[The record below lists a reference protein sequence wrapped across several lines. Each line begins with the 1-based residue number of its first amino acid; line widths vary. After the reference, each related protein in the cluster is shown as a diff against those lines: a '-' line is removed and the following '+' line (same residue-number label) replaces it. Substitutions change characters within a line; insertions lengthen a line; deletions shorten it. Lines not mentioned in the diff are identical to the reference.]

1 MGKIQRMSDQLA
13 NMIAAGE
20 VIERPASVVKEL
32 LENAIDAQSTSI
44 EVHLQDSGIRQIK
57 VIDNG
62 EGMNEEDA
70 HLAFERHAT
79 SKIKTQYD
87 IFRIQT
93 LGFRGEALPSIASVS
108 DVHVKTSDGVHSGL
122 HLNIKGGNVITSK
135 PGVMR
140 KGTEME
146 VNHLFFN
153 TPARLKHIKS
163 LNTELSHITDYM
175 NKIALSHPNIAFKLF
190 NNQRLLFQTNGQN
203 NLQSVIASVY
213 GLDIAKK
220 MIPIKAKNDTYEIE
234 GFISDPIINRASRN
248 YITLIV
254 NGRAIRHYPITR
266 SILEAYHTLLPKDK
280 YPIVV
285 LHLTFDPMLVDVNV
299 HPAKLEVR
307 FSQEESLKSFIY
319 TEIKNVLQQVEYIPN
334 PFVKAMTVEPEPRLI
349 QPKLEES
356 VREGEPSSPITVP
369 KSKTSSYQ
377 TSTPSVSYVNKSVIR
392 GEENE
397 SSGEPLPKSGQSYT
411 PKMVEA
417 KGALPSHQGRIEEES
432 RSKEALQVSVPTKTR
447 DRKLELYY
455 IGQLHGTYLLAQN
468 EEGLFIVDQHAAMER
483 VQYEKNYQ
491 LLQDVNGDCIELLI
505 PIVLKYSSDELLLLK
520 DHLSSLLKFGF
531 EIEEF
536 GGQSL
541 VVRTVPVWAQ
551 QLDVKLIAETILHQ
565 VMLDRRVDIGK
576 LRESVAVMMSC
587 KGSIKANQYINEHE
601 IKELLQSLCY
611 CEQPYTCPHGRPII
625 VKMTK
630 YEIEKM
636 FKRVM

>member
-1 MGKIQRMSDQLA
+1 MGKIQRMSEQLA

-32 LENAIDAQSTSI
+32 LENAIDAQSTNI
-44 EVHLQDSGIRQIK
+44 EIHLQDSGVRQIK

-62 EGMNEEDA
+62 EGMSEEDA

-79 SKIKTQYD
+79 SKVKTQYD

-108 DVHVKTSDGVHSGL
+108 DVHVKTSDGVSSGL
-122 HLNIKGGNVITSK
+122 HLNIKGGEVLSSK

-163 LNTELSHITDYM
+163 LNTELSHITDYI
-175 NKIALSHPNIAFKLF
+175 NKIALSHPEIAFKLF

-213 GLDIAKK
+213 GFDIAKK
-220 MIPIKAKNDTYEIE
+220 MIPFSAKSDAYEIS

-248 YITLIV
+248 YMTIIV
-254 NGRAIRHYPITR
+254 NGRAIRNYSLMR

-285 LHLTFDPMLVDVNV
+285 LNLKLDPILVDVNV

-307 FSQEESLKSFIY
+307 FSQEEALKTFIY
-319 TEIKNVLQQVEYIPN
+319 TEIKKVLGAVEYIPQTELQTEGIKEV
-334 PFVKAMTVEPEPRLI
+334 VKPIQQTLSFQAPTRL
-349 QPKLEES
+349 
-356 VREGEPSSPITVP
+356 
-369 KSKTSSYQ
+369 
-377 TSTPSVSYVNKSVIR
+377 TPSVMT
-392 GEENE
+392 
-397 SSGEPLPKSGQSYT
+397 QS
-411 PKMVEA
+411 
-417 KGALPSHQGRIEEES
+417 LPSVKETVISGSTDSLIEEVRES
-432 RSKEALQVSVPTKTR
+432 DEETEVSVKKPIQKHEEVAFNQTEREELKVVAPTKT
-447 DRKLELYY
+447 KEATLELYY

-483 VQYEKNYQ
+483 VQYEKNYRS
-491 LLQDVNGDCIELLI
+491 LADVSGDSVELLI
-505 PIVLKYSSDELLLLK
+505 PIVLKYAANELLLLK
-520 DHLSSLLKFGF
+520 EALPSLIKFGF

-541 VVRTVPVWAQ
+541 VVRSIPVWAQ
-551 QLDVKLIAETILHQ
+551 KLDAKLIVETILHQ
-565 VMLDRRVDIGK
+565 IILDNKVDIGK
-576 LRESVAVMMSC
+576 LRESIAIMMSC
-587 KGSIKANQYINEHE
+587 KGSIKANQYINDYE

-625 VKMTK
+625 VKITK
-630 YEIEKM
+630 YEIEKL

>member
-108 DVHVKTSDGVHSGL
+108 DVHVKTSDGVQSGL

-213 GLDIAKK
+213 GFDIAKK
-220 MIPIKAKNDTYEIE
+220 MIQIKAKNDTYEIE

-319 TEIKNVLQQVEYIPN
+319 TDIKNVLQQVEYIPN

-392 GEENE
+392 DEENE
-397 SSGEPLPKSGQSYT
+397 SSGEPLPKSGHLYT

>member
-1 MGKIQRMSDQLA
+1 MGKIQRMSEQLA

-32 LENAIDAQSTSI
+32 LENAIDAQSTNI
-44 EVHLQDSGIRQIK
+44 EIHLQDSGVRQIK

-62 EGMNEEDA
+62 EGMSEEDA

-79 SKIKTQYD
+79 SKVKTQYD

-108 DVHVKTSDGVHSGL
+108 DVHVKTSDGVSSGL
-122 HLNIKGGNVITSK
+122 HLNIKGGEVLSSK

-163 LNTELSHITDYM
+163 LNTELSHITDYI
-175 NKIALSHPNIAFKLF
+175 NKIALSHPEIAFKLF

-213 GLDIAKK
+213 GFDIAKK
-220 MIPIKAKNDTYEIE
+220 MIPFSAKSDAYEIS

-248 YITLIV
+248 YMTIIV
-254 NGRAIRHYPITR
+254 NGRAIRNYSLMR

-285 LHLTFDPMLVDVNV
+285 LNLKLDPILVDVNV

-307 FSQEESLKSFIY
+307 FSQEEALKTFIY
-319 TEIKNVLQQVEYIPN
+319 TEIKKVLGAVEYIPQTELQTEGIKEV
-334 PFVKAMTVEPEPRLI
+334 VKPIQQTLSFQAPTRL
-349 QPKLEES
+349 
-356 VREGEPSSPITVP
+356 
-369 KSKTSSYQ
+369 
-377 TSTPSVSYVNKSVIR
+377 TPSVMT
-392 GEENE
+392 
-397 SSGEPLPKSGQSYT
+397 QS
-411 PKMVEA
+411 
-417 KGALPSHQGRIEEES
+417 LPSVKETVISGSTDSLIEEVRES
-432 RSKEALQVSVPTKTR
+432 DEETEVSVKKPIQKHEEVAFNQPEREELKVVAPTKTKEATL
-447 DRKLELYY
+447 DLYY

-483 VQYEKNYQ
+483 VQYEKNYRS
-491 LLQDVNGDCIELLI
+491 LADVSGDSVELLI
-505 PIVLKYSSDELLLLK
+505 PIVLKYAANELLLLK
-520 DHLSSLLKFGF
+520 EALPSLIKFGF

-541 VVRTVPVWAQ
+541 VVRSIPVWVQ
-551 QLDVKLIAETILHQ
+551 KLDAKLIVETILHQ
-565 VMLDRRVDIGK
+565 IILDNKVDIGK
-576 LRESVAVMMSC
+576 LRESVAIMMSC
-587 KGSIKANQYINEHE
+587 KGSIKANQYINDYE

-625 VKMTK
+625 VKITK
-630 YEIEKM
+630 YEIEKL

>member
-1 MGKIQRMSDQLA
+1 MGKIQRMSEQLA

-32 LENAIDAQSTSI
+32 LVNAIDAQSTNI
-44 EVHLQDSGIRQIK
+44 EIHLQDSGVRQIK

-62 EGMNEEDA
+62 EGMSEEDA

-79 SKIKTQYD
+79 SKVKTQYD

-108 DVHVKTSDGVHSGL
+108 DVHVKTSDGVSSGL
-122 HLNIKGGNVITSK
+122 HLNIKGGEVLSSK

-163 LNTELSHITDYM
+163 LNTELSHITDYI
-175 NKIALSHPNIAFKLF
+175 NKIALSHPEIAFKLF

-213 GLDIAKK
+213 GFDIAKK
-220 MIPIKAKNDTYEIE
+220 MIPFSAKSDAYEIS

-248 YITLIV
+248 YMTIIV
-254 NGRAIRHYPITR
+254 NGRAIRNYSLMR

-285 LHLTFDPMLVDVNV
+285 LNLKLDPILVDVNV

-307 FSQEESLKSFIY
+307 FSQEEALKTFIY
-319 TEIKNVLQQVEYIPN
+319 TEIKKVLGAVEYIPQTELQTEGIKEV
-334 PFVKAMTVEPEPRLI
+334 VKPIQQTLSFQAPTRL
-349 QPKLEES
+349 
-356 VREGEPSSPITVP
+356 
-369 KSKTSSYQ
+369 
-377 TSTPSVSYVNKSVIR
+377 TPSVMT
-392 GEENE
+392 
-397 SSGEPLPKSGQSYT
+397 QS
-411 PKMVEA
+411 
-417 KGALPSHQGRIEEES
+417 LPSVKETVISGSTDSLIEEVRES
-432 RSKEALQVSVPTKTR
+432 DEVTEVSVKKPIQKHEEVAFNQPEREELKVVAPTKT
-447 DRKLELYY
+447 KEATLELYY

-483 VQYEKNYQ
+483 VQYEKNYR
-491 LLQDVNGDCIELLI
+491 LLADVSGDSVELLI
-505 PIVLKYSSDELLLLK
+505 PIVLKYAANELLLLK
-520 DHLSSLLKFGF
+520 EALPSLIKFGF

-541 VVRTVPVWAQ
+541 VVRSIPVWAQ
-551 QLDVKLIAETILHQ
+551 KLDAKLIVETILHQ
-565 VMLDRRVDIGK
+565 IILDNKVDIGK
-576 LRESVAVMMSC
+576 LRESVAIMMSC
-587 KGSIKANQYINEHE
+587 KGSIKANQYINDYE

-625 VKMTK
+625 VKITK
-630 YEIEKM
+630 YEIEKL

>member
-1 MGKIQRMSDQLA
+1 MGKIQRMSEQLA

-32 LENAIDAQSTSI
+32 LENAIDAKSTSI
-44 EVHLQDSGIRQIK
+44 EIHLQDSGVRQIK

-62 EGMNEEDA
+62 EGMSEEDA

-79 SKIKTQYD
+79 SKVKTQYD

-108 DVHVKTSDGVHSGL
+108 DVHVKTSDGMKSGL
-122 HLNIKGGNVITSK
+122 HLNIKGGEVLSSK

-163 LNTELSHITDYM
+163 LNTELSHITDYI
-175 NKIALSHPNIAFKLF
+175 NKIALSHPEIAFKLF

-203 NLQSVIASVY
+203 NLQSVISNVY
-213 GLDIAKK
+213 GFDIAKK
-220 MIPIKAKNDTYEIE
+220 MLPFSAKSDGYEIS

-248 YITLIV
+248 YVTLIV
-254 NGRAIRHYPITR
+254 NGRAIRNYNLTR

-285 LHLTFDPMLVDVNV
+285 LNLKLDPILVDVNV

-307 FSQEESLKSFIY
+307 FSQEERLKTFIY
-319 TEIKNVLQQVEYIPN
+319 TQIKKVLKTIDYIP
-334 PFVKAMTVEPEPRLI
+334 
-349 QPKLEES
+349 
-356 VREGEPSSPITVP
+356 
-369 KSKTSSYQ
+369 Q
-377 TSTPSVSYVNKSVIR
+377 TELSIERTKEVIKPVQ
-392 GEENE
+392 ETL
-397 SSGEPLPKSGQSYT
+397 SF
-411 PKMVEA
+411 
-417 KGALPSHQGRIEEES
+417 
-432 RSKEALQVSVPTKTR
+432 QVSNQLTKPIISSSFEKESTLLKSTTPLVEEIRESQEVIKVNENNLNDHDREVTFKQEEKDELKLVAPTQKKETT
-447 DRKLELYY
+447 LELYY

-468 EEGLFIVDQHAAMER
+468 QEGLFIVDQHAAMER
-483 VQYEKNYQ
+483 VQYEKNYR
-491 LLQDVNGDCIELLI
+491 LLADVNSDNFELLI
-505 PIVLKYSSDELLLLK
+505 PLVLKYSTNELLLLK
-520 DHLSSLLKFGF
+520 EALPSLMEFGF

-536 GGQSL
+536 GGQSV
-541 VVRTVPVWAQ
+541 VVRSVPIWAQ
-551 QLDVKLIAETILHQ
+551 KLDAKLIVETILNQ
-565 VMLDRRVDIGK
+565 IILDNKVDIGK
-576 LRESVAVMMSC
+576 LRESVAIMMSC
-587 KGSIKANQYINEHE
+587 KGSIKANQYINEYE
-601 IKELLQSLCY
+601 IKELLQSLCD

-630 YEIEKM
+630 HEIEKL

>member
-1 MGKIQRMSDQLA
+1 
-13 NMIAAGE
+13 
-20 VIERPASVVKEL
+20 
-32 LENAIDAQSTSI
+32 
-44 EVHLQDSGIRQIK
+44 
-57 VIDNG
+57 
-62 EGMNEEDA
+62 MNEEDA

-108 DVHVKTSDGVHSGL
+108 DVHVKTSDGVQSGL

-213 GLDIAKK
+213 GFDIAKK

-392 GEENE
+392 DEENE
-397 SSGEPLPKSGQSYT
+397 SSGEPLPKSGHSYT

>member
-108 DVHVKTSDGVHSGL
+108 DVHVKTSDGVQSGL

-213 GLDIAKK
+213 GFDIAKK
-220 MIPIKAKNDTYEIE
+220 MIQIKAKNDTYEIE

-392 GEENE
+392 DEENE

>member
-1 MGKIQRMSDQLA
+1 MGKIQRMSEQLA

-32 LENAIDAQSTSI
+32 LENAIDAQSTNI
-44 EVHLQDSGIRQIK
+44 EIHLQDSGVRQIK

-62 EGMNEEDA
+62 EGMSEEDA

-79 SKIKTQYD
+79 SKVKTQYD

-108 DVHVKTSDGVHSGL
+108 DVHVKTSDGVSSGL
-122 HLNIKGGNVITSK
+122 HLNIKGGEVLSSK

-163 LNTELSHITDYM
+163 LNTELSHITDYI
-175 NKIALSHPNIAFKLF
+175 NKIALSHPEIAFKLF

-213 GLDIAKK
+213 GFDIAKK
-220 MIPIKAKNDTYEIE
+220 MIPFSAKSDAYEIS

-248 YITLIV
+248 YMTIIV
-254 NGRAIRHYPITR
+254 NGRAIRNYSLMR

-285 LHLTFDPMLVDVNV
+285 LNLKLDPILVDVNV

-307 FSQEESLKSFIY
+307 FSQEEALKTFIY
-319 TEIKNVLQQVEYIPN
+319 TEIKKVLGAVEYIPQTELQTEGIKEV
-334 PFVKAMTVEPEPRLI
+334 VKPIQQTLSFQAPTRL
-349 QPKLEES
+349 
-356 VREGEPSSPITVP
+356 
-369 KSKTSSYQ
+369 
-377 TSTPSVSYVNKSVIR
+377 TPSVMTQSFPSVKETVI
-392 GEENE
+392 
-397 SSGEPLPKSGQSYT
+397 SGSTDSL
-411 PKMVEA
+411 
-417 KGALPSHQGRIEEES
+417 IEEVRES
-432 RSKEALQVSVPTKTR
+432 DEVTEVSVKKPIQKHEEVAFNQPEREELKVVAPTKT
-447 DRKLELYY
+447 KEATLELYY

-483 VQYEKNYQ
+483 VQYEKNYR
-491 LLQDVNGDCIELLI
+491 LLADVSGDSVELLI
-505 PIVLKYSSDELLLLK
+505 PIVLKYAANELLLLK
-520 DHLSSLLKFGF
+520 EALPSLIKFGF

-541 VVRTVPVWAQ
+541 VVRSIPVWAQ
-551 QLDVKLIAETILHQ
+551 KLDAKLIVETILHQ
-565 VMLDRRVDIGK
+565 IILDNKVDIGK
-576 LRESVAVMMSC
+576 LRESVAIMMSC
-587 KGSIKANQYINEHE
+587 KGSIKANQYINNYE

-625 VKMTK
+625 VKITK
-630 YEIEKM
+630 YEIEKL

>member
-1 MGKIQRMSDQLA
+1 MGKIQRMSEQLA

-32 LENAIDAQSTSI
+32 LENAIDAQSTNI
-44 EVHLQDSGIRQIK
+44 EIHLQDSGVRQIK

-62 EGMNEEDA
+62 EGMSEEDA

-79 SKIKTQYD
+79 SKVKTQYD

-108 DVHVKTSDGVHSGL
+108 DVHVKTSDGINSGL
-122 HLNIKGGNVITSK
+122 HLNIKGGDVLASK

-163 LNTELSHITDYM
+163 LNTELSHITDYI
-175 NKIALSHPNIAFKLF
+175 NKIALSHPEIAFKLF

-213 GLDIAKK
+213 GFDIAKK
-220 MIPIKAKNDTYEIE
+220 MIPFSAKNDTYEIS

-248 YITLIV
+248 YMTIIV
-254 NGRAIRHYPITR
+254 NGRAIRNYNVMR

-285 LHLTFDPMLVDVNV
+285 LNLKLDPMLVDVNV

-307 FSQEESLKSFIY
+307 FSQEEALRTFIY
-319 TEIKNVLQQVEYIPN
+319 TEIKKVLNHVEYIPQTEI
-334 PFVKAMTVEPEPRLI
+334 KAPVMPQLSKPVQQTLSFQAPKQVETPSKVIQPEPIVMKQKSVIEEI
-349 QPKLEES
+349 QESTVVTDVEADSVHEES
-356 VREGEPSSPITVP
+356 VERVTQSVPFAQSS
-369 KSKTSSYQ
+369 Q
-377 TSTPSVSYVNKSVIR
+377 
-392 GEENE
+392 EE
-397 SSGEPLPKSGQSYT
+397 LK
-411 PKMVEA
+411 VVA
-417 KGALPSHQGRIEEES
+417 
-432 RSKEALQVSVPTKTR
+432 PTKTEEAT
-447 DRKLELYY
+447 LELYY

-491 LLQDVNGDCIELLI
+491 LLRDVSGDCVELLI
-505 PIVLKYSSDELLLLK
+505 PIVLKYAANELLLLK
-520 DHLSSLLKFGF
+520 EALPSLMKFGF

-541 VVRTVPVWAQ
+541 VVRSIPVWAQ
-551 QLDVKLIAETILHQ
+551 KLDAKSIVETILHQ
-565 VMLDRRVDIGK
+565 VILDNQVDIGK
-576 LRESVAVMMSC
+576 LRESVAIMMSC
-587 KGSIKANQYINEHE
+587 KGSIKANQYINEYE

-630 YEIEKM
+630 YEIEKL

>member
-1 MGKIQRMSDQLA
+1 MGKIRRMSEQLA

-32 LENAIDAQSTSI
+32 LENAIDANSTSI
-44 EVHLQDSGIRQIK
+44 EIQLQDSGVRQIR

-62 EGMNEEDA
+62 EGMSESDA
-70 HLAFERHAT
+70 LLAFERHAT
-79 SKIKTQYD
+79 SKVKTQYD

-108 DVHVKTSDGVHSGL
+108 DVHVKTSDGASSGV
-122 HLNIKGGNVITSK
+122 HLNIKAGEVLVNE

-163 LNTELSHITDYM
+163 LNTELSHITDYL
-175 NKIALSHPNIAFKLF
+175 NKIALSHPEIAFKIL

-213 GLDIAKK
+213 GFDVAKK
-220 MIPIKAKNDTYEIE
+220 MIPFSAKNDDFEIS
-234 GFISDPIINRASRN
+234 GFLSDPIINRASRN
-248 YITLIV
+248 YVTIIV
-254 NGRAIRHYPITR
+254 NGRAIRNYNLMR
-266 SILEAYHTLLPKDK
+266 SIIEAYHTLLPKDK

-285 LHLTFDPMLVDVNV
+285 LNLKLDPILVDVNV

-307 FSQEESLKSFIY
+307 FSQEESLKTFIY
-319 TEIKNVLQQVEYIPN
+319 HELRNVLKQVEYIPETQIEEPKVVMPKPIQQTLSLTKEATFKPTIAVQMVDEN
-334 PFVKAMTVEPEPRLI
+334 PIELK
-349 QPKLEES
+349 KES
-356 VREGEPSSPITVP
+356 VDVKKESVHVEEVAEPM
-369 KSKTSSYQ
+369 
-377 TSTPSVSYVNKSVIR
+377 VSLEQPAQDFKVV
-392 GEENE
+392 
-397 SSGEPLPKSGQSYT
+397 
-411 PKMVEA
+411 
-417 KGALPSHQGRIEEES
+417 
-432 RSKEALQVSVPTKTR
+432 VPTR
-447 DRKLELYY
+447 QAIPQLELHY

-483 VQYEKNYQ
+483 VQYEKNYA
-491 LLQDVNGDCIELLI
+491 LLKDVKGDCIELII
-505 PIVLKYSSDELLLLK
+505 PMVLKYSTNELLLLK
-520 DHLSSLLKFGF
+520 ESLPSLMKFGF

-541 VVRTVPVWAQ
+541 VVRTIPVWVQ
-551 QLDVKLIAETILHQ
+551 NLDAKLIVETILQ
-565 VMLDRRVDIGK
+565 QIIYDNKVDIGK
-576 LRESVAVMMSC
+576 LRESVAIMMSC

-601 IKELLQSLCY
+601 IKQMLVDLCL
-611 CEQPYTCPHGRPII
+611 CDQPYTCPHGRPII
-625 VKMTK
+625 VKLTK
-630 YEIEKM
+630 YEIEKL

>member
-1 MGKIQRMSDQLA
+1 MGKIMRMSEQLA

-32 LENAIDAQSTSI
+32 LENAIDAKSTSI
-44 EVHLQDSGIRQIK
+44 EIHLQDSGVRQIK

-62 EGMNEEDA
+62 EGMSEEDA

-79 SKIKTQYD
+79 SKVKTQYD

-108 DVHVKTSDGVHSGL
+108 DVHVKTSDGMKSGL
-122 HLNIKGGNVITSK
+122 HLNIKGGEVLSSK

-163 LNTELSHITDYM
+163 LNTELSHITDYI
-175 NKIALSHPNIAFKLF
+175 NKIALSHPEIAFKLF

-203 NLQSVIASVY
+203 NLQSVISNVY
-213 GLDIAKK
+213 GFDIAKK
-220 MIPIKAKNDTYEIE
+220 MLPFSAKSDGYEIS

-248 YITLIV
+248 YVTLIV
-254 NGRAIRHYPITR
+254 NGRAIRNYNLTR

-285 LHLTFDPMLVDVNV
+285 LNLKLDPILVDVNV

-307 FSQEESLKSFIY
+307 FSQEERLKTFIY
-319 TEIKNVLQQVEYIPN
+319 TQIKKVLKTIDYIP
-334 PFVKAMTVEPEPRLI
+334 
-349 QPKLEES
+349 
-356 VREGEPSSPITVP
+356 
-369 KSKTSSYQ
+369 Q
-377 TSTPSVSYVNKSVIR
+377 TELSIERTKEVIKPVQ
-392 GEENE
+392 ETL
-397 SSGEPLPKSGQSYT
+397 SF
-411 PKMVEA
+411 
-417 KGALPSHQGRIEEES
+417 
-432 RSKEALQVSVPTKTR
+432 QVSNQLTKPIISSSLEKESTLLKSTTPLVEEIRESQEVIKVKENRLNDHDREVTFKQEEKDELKLVAPTQKKETT
-447 DRKLELYY
+447 LELYY

-468 EEGLFIVDQHAAMER
+468 QEGLFIVDQHAAMER
-483 VQYEKNYQ
+483 VQYEKNYR
-491 LLQDVNGDCIELLI
+491 LLADVNSDNFELLI
-505 PIVLKYSSDELLLLK
+505 PLVLKYSTNELLLLK
-520 DHLSSLLKFGF
+520 EALPSLMEFGF

-536 GGQSL
+536 GGQSV
-541 VVRTVPVWAQ
+541 VVRSVPIWAQ
-551 QLDVKLIAETILHQ
+551 KLDAKLIVETILNQ
-565 VMLDRRVDIGK
+565 IILDNKVDIGK
-576 LRESVAVMMSC
+576 LRESVAIMMSC
-587 KGSIKANQYINEHE
+587 KGSIKANQYINEYE
-601 IKELLQSLCY
+601 IKELLQSLCD

-630 YEIEKM
+630 HEIEKL

>member
-1 MGKIQRMSDQLA
+1 MGKIQRMSEQLA

-32 LENAIDAQSTSI
+32 LENAIDAQSTNI
-44 EVHLQDSGIRQIK
+44 EIHLQDSGVRQIK

-62 EGMNEEDA
+62 EGMSEEDA

-79 SKIKTQYD
+79 SKVKTQYD

-108 DVHVKTSDGVHSGL
+108 DVHVKTSDGVSSGL
-122 HLNIKGGNVITSK
+122 HLNIKGGEVLSSK

-163 LNTELSHITDYM
+163 LNTELSHITDYI
-175 NKIALSHPNIAFKLF
+175 NKIALSHPEIAFKLF

-213 GLDIAKK
+213 GFDIAKK
-220 MIPIKAKNDTYEIE
+220 MIPFSAKSDAYEIS

-248 YITLIV
+248 YMTIIV
-254 NGRAIRHYPITR
+254 NGRAIRNYSLMR

-285 LHLTFDPMLVDVNV
+285 LNLKLDPILVDVNV

-307 FSQEESLKSFIY
+307 FSQEEALKTFIY
-319 TEIKNVLQQVEYIPN
+319 TEIKKVLGAVEYIPQTELQTEGIKEV
-334 PFVKAMTVEPEPRLI
+334 VKPIQQTLSFQAPTRL
-349 QPKLEES
+349 
-356 VREGEPSSPITVP
+356 
-369 KSKTSSYQ
+369 
-377 TSTPSVSYVNKSVIR
+377 TPSVMT
-392 GEENE
+392 
-397 SSGEPLPKSGQSYT
+397 QS
-411 PKMVEA
+411 
-417 KGALPSHQGRIEEES
+417 LPSVKETVISGSTDSLIEEVRES
-432 RSKEALQVSVPTKTR
+432 DEVTEVSVKKPIQKHEEVAFNQPEREELKVVAPTKT
-447 DRKLELYY
+447 KEATLELYY

-483 VQYEKNYQ
+483 VQYEKNYRS
-491 LLQDVNGDCIELLI
+491 LADVSGDSVELLI
-505 PIVLKYSSDELLLLK
+505 PIVLKYAANELLLLK
-520 DHLSSLLKFGF
+520 EALPSLIKFGF

-541 VVRTVPVWAQ
+541 VVRSIPVWAQ
-551 QLDVKLIAETILHQ
+551 KLDAKLIVETILHQ
-565 VMLDRRVDIGK
+565 IILDNKVDIGK
-576 LRESVAVMMSC
+576 LRESVAIMMSC
-587 KGSIKANQYINEHE
+587 KGSIKANQYINDYE

-625 VKMTK
+625 VKITK
-630 YEIEKM
+630 YEIEKL

>member
-1 MGKIQRMSDQLA
+1 MGKIRRMSEQLA

-32 LENAIDAQSTSI
+32 LENAIDANSTSI
-44 EVHLQDSGIRQIK
+44 EIQLQDSGVRQIR

-62 EGMNEEDA
+62 EGMSESDA
-70 HLAFERHAT
+70 LLAFERHAT
-79 SKIKTQYD
+79 SKVKTQYD

-108 DVHVKTSDGVHSGL
+108 DVHVKTSDGASSGV
-122 HLNIKGGNVITSK
+122 HLNIKAGEVLVNE

-163 LNTELSHITDYM
+163 LNTELSHITDYL
-175 NKIALSHPNIAFKLF
+175 NKIALSHPEIAFKLL

-213 GLDIAKK
+213 GFDVAKK
-220 MIPIKAKNDTYEIE
+220 MIPFSAKNDDFEIS
-234 GFISDPIINRASRN
+234 GFLSDPIINRASRN
-248 YITLIV
+248 YVTIIV
-254 NGRAIRHYPITR
+254 NGRAIRNYNLMR
-266 SILEAYHTLLPKDK
+266 SIIEDYHTLLPKDK

-285 LHLTFDPMLVDVNV
+285 LNLKLDPILVDVNV

-307 FSQEESLKSFIY
+307 FSQEESLKTFIY
-319 TEIKNVLQQVEYIPN
+319 HELRNVLKQVEYIPETQIEEPKVVMPKPIQQTLSLTKEATFKPTIAVQMVDEN
-334 PFVKAMTVEPEPRLI
+334 PIELK
-349 QPKLEES
+349 KES
-356 VREGEPSSPITVP
+356 VDVKKESVHVEEVAEPM
-369 KSKTSSYQ
+369 
-377 TSTPSVSYVNKSVIR
+377 VSLEQPAQDFKVV
-392 GEENE
+392 
-397 SSGEPLPKSGQSYT
+397 
-411 PKMVEA
+411 
-417 KGALPSHQGRIEEES
+417 
-432 RSKEALQVSVPTKTR
+432 VPTR
-447 DRKLELYY
+447 QAIPQLELHY

-483 VQYEKNYQ
+483 VQYEKNYA
-491 LLQDVNGDCIELLI
+491 LLKDVKGDCIELII
-505 PIVLKYSSDELLLLK
+505 PMVLKYSANELLLLK
-520 DHLSSLLKFGF
+520 ESLPSLMKFGF

-541 VVRTVPVWAQ
+541 VVRTIPVWVQ
-551 QLDVKLIAETILHQ
+551 NLDAKLIVETILQ
-565 VMLDRRVDIGK
+565 QIIYDNKVDIGK
-576 LRESVAVMMSC
+576 LRESVAIMMSC

-601 IKELLQSLCY
+601 IKQMLVDLCL
-611 CEQPYTCPHGRPII
+611 CDQPYTCPHGRPII
-625 VKMTK
+625 VKLTK
-630 YEIEKM
+630 YEIEKL

>member
-1 MGKIQRMSDQLA
+1 MGKIRRMSEQLA

-32 LENAIDAQSTSI
+32 LENAIDANSTSI
-44 EVHLQDSGIRQIK
+44 EIQLQDSGVRQIR

-62 EGMNEEDA
+62 EGMSESDA
-70 HLAFERHAT
+70 LLAFERHAT
-79 SKIKTQYD
+79 SKVKTQYD

-108 DVHVKTSDGVHSGL
+108 DVHVKTSDGASSGV
-122 HLNIKGGNVITSK
+122 HLNIKAGEVLVNE

-163 LNTELSHITDYM
+163 LNTELSHITDYL
-175 NKIALSHPNIAFKLF
+175 NKIALSHPEIAFKLL

-213 GLDIAKK
+213 GFDVAKK
-220 MIPIKAKNDTYEIE
+220 MIPFSAKNDDFEIS
-234 GFISDPIINRASRN
+234 GFLSDPIINRASRN
-248 YITLIV
+248 YVTIIV
-254 NGRAIRHYPITR
+254 NGRAIRNYNLMR
-266 SILEAYHTLLPKDK
+266 SIIEAYHTLLPKDK

-285 LHLTFDPMLVDVNV
+285 LNLKLDPILVDVNV

-307 FSQEESLKSFIY
+307 FSQEESLKTFIY
-319 TEIKNVLQQVEYIPN
+319 HELRNVLKQVEYIPETQIEEPKVVMPKPIQQTLSLTKEATFKPTIAVQMVDEN
-334 PFVKAMTVEPEPRLI
+334 PIELK
-349 QPKLEES
+349 KES
-356 VREGEPSSPITVP
+356 VDVKKESVHVEEVAEPM
-369 KSKTSSYQ
+369 
-377 TSTPSVSYVNKSVIR
+377 VSLEQPAQDFKVV
-392 GEENE
+392 
-397 SSGEPLPKSGQSYT
+397 
-411 PKMVEA
+411 
-417 KGALPSHQGRIEEES
+417 
-432 RSKEALQVSVPTKTR
+432 VPTR
-447 DRKLELYY
+447 QAIPQLELHY

-483 VQYEKNYQ
+483 IQYEKNYA
-491 LLQDVNGDCIELLI
+491 LLKDVKGDCIELII
-505 PIVLKYSSDELLLLK
+505 PMVLKYSANELLLLK
-520 DHLSSLLKFGF
+520 ESLPSLMKFGF

-541 VVRTVPVWAQ
+541 VVRTILVWVQ
-551 QLDVKLIAETILHQ
+551 NLDAKLIVETILQ
-565 VMLDRRVDIGK
+565 QIIYDNKVDIGK
-576 LRESVAVMMSC
+576 LRESVAIMMSC

-601 IKELLQSLCY
+601 IKQMLVDLCL
-611 CEQPYTCPHGRPII
+611 CDQPYTCPHGRPII
-625 VKMTK
+625 VKLTK
-630 YEIEKM
+630 YEIEKL

>member
-1 MGKIQRMSDQLA
+1 MSEQLA

-32 LENAIDAQSTSI
+32 LENAIDAKSTSI
-44 EVHLQDSGIRQIK
+44 EIHLQDSGVRQIK

-62 EGMNEEDA
+62 EGMSEEDA

-79 SKIKTQYD
+79 SKVKTQYD

-108 DVHVKTSDGVHSGL
+108 DVHVKTSDGMKSGL
-122 HLNIKGGNVITSK
+122 HLNIKGGEVLSSK

-163 LNTELSHITDYM
+163 LNTELSHITDYI
-175 NKIALSHPNIAFKLF
+175 NKIALSHPEISFKLF

-203 NLQSVIASVY
+203 NLQSVISNVY
-213 GLDIAKK
+213 GFDIAKK
-220 MIPIKAKNDTYEIE
+220 MLPFSAKSDGYEIS

-248 YITLIV
+248 YVTLIV
-254 NGRAIRHYPITR
+254 NGRAIRNYNLTR

-285 LHLTFDPMLVDVNV
+285 LNLKLDPILVDVNV

-307 FSQEESLKSFIY
+307 FSQEERLKTFIY
-319 TEIKNVLQQVEYIPN
+319 TEIKKVLKTIDYIP
-334 PFVKAMTVEPEPRLI
+334 
-349 QPKLEES
+349 
-356 VREGEPSSPITVP
+356 
-369 KSKTSSYQ
+369 Q
-377 TSTPSVSYVNKSVIR
+377 TELSIERTKEVIKPVQ
-392 GEENE
+392 ETL
-397 SSGEPLPKSGQSYT
+397 SF
-411 PKMVEA
+411 
-417 KGALPSHQGRIEEES
+417 
-432 RSKEALQVSVPTKTR
+432 QVSNQLTKPIISSSLEKESTLLKSTTPLVEEIRESQEVIKVNENNLNDHDREVTFKQEEKDELKLVAPTQKKETT
-447 DRKLELYY
+447 LELYY

-468 EEGLFIVDQHAAMER
+468 QEGLFIVDQHAAMER
-483 VQYEKNYQ
+483 VQYEKNYR
-491 LLQDVNGDCIELLI
+491 LLADVNSDNFELLI
-505 PIVLKYSSDELLLLK
+505 PLVLKYSTNELLLLK
-520 DHLSSLLKFGF
+520 EALPSLMEFGF

-536 GGQSL
+536 GGQSV
-541 VVRTVPVWAQ
+541 VVRSVPIWAQ
-551 QLDVKLIAETILHQ
+551 KLDAKLIVETILNQ
-565 VMLDRRVDIGK
+565 IILDNKVDIGK
-576 LRESVAVMMSC
+576 LRESVAIMMSC
-587 KGSIKANQYINEHE
+587 KGSIKANQYINEYE
-601 IKELLQSLCY
+601 IKELLQSLCD

-630 YEIEKM
+630 HEIEKL

>member
-1 MGKIQRMSDQLA
+1 MGKIQRMSEQLA

-32 LENAIDAQSTSI
+32 LENAIDAQSTNI
-44 EVHLQDSGIRQIK
+44 EIHLQDSGVRQIK

-62 EGMNEEDA
+62 EGMSEEDA

-79 SKIKTQYD
+79 SKVKTQYD

-108 DVHVKTSDGVHSGL
+108 DVHVKTFDGVSSGL
-122 HLNIKGGNVITSK
+122 HLNIKGGEVLSSK

-163 LNTELSHITDYM
+163 LNTELSHITDYI
-175 NKIALSHPNIAFKLF
+175 NKIALSHPEIAFKLF

-213 GLDIAKK
+213 GFDIAKK
-220 MIPIKAKNDTYEIE
+220 MIPFSAKSDAYEIS

-248 YITLIV
+248 YMTIIV
-254 NGRAIRHYPITR
+254 NGRAIRNYSLMR

-285 LHLTFDPMLVDVNV
+285 LNLKLDPILVDVNV

-307 FSQEESLKSFIY
+307 FSQEEALKTFIY
-319 TEIKNVLQQVEYIPN
+319 TEIKKVLGAVEYIPQTELQTEGIKEV
-334 PFVKAMTVEPEPRLI
+334 VKPIQQTLSFQAPTRL
-349 QPKLEES
+349 
-356 VREGEPSSPITVP
+356 
-369 KSKTSSYQ
+369 
-377 TSTPSVSYVNKSVIR
+377 TPSVMTQSFPSVKETVI
-392 GEENE
+392 
-397 SSGEPLPKSGQSYT
+397 SGSTDSL
-411 PKMVEA
+411 
-417 KGALPSHQGRIEEES
+417 IEEVRES
-432 RSKEALQVSVPTKTR
+432 DEVTEVSVKKPIQKHEEVAFNQPEREELKVVAPTKT
-447 DRKLELYY
+447 KEATLELYY

-483 VQYEKNYQ
+483 VQYEKNYR
-491 LLQDVNGDCIELLI
+491 LLADVSGDSVELLI
-505 PIVLKYSSDELLLLK
+505 PIVLKYAANELLLLK
-520 DHLSSLLKFGF
+520 EALPSLIKFGF

-541 VVRTVPVWAQ
+541 VVRSIPVWAQ
-551 QLDVKLIAETILHQ
+551 KLDAKLIVETILHQ
-565 VMLDRRVDIGK
+565 IILDNKVDIGK
-576 LRESVAVMMSC
+576 LRESVAIMMSC
-587 KGSIKANQYINEHE
+587 KGSIKANQYINDYE

-625 VKMTK
+625 VKITK
-630 YEIEKM
+630 YEIEKL

>member
-1 MGKIQRMSDQLA
+1 MGKIQRMSEQLA

-32 LENAIDAQSTSI
+32 LENAIDAQSTNI

-62 EGMNEEDA
+62 EGMSEEDA

-79 SKIKTQYD
+79 SKVKTQYD

-108 DVHVKTSDGVHSGL
+108 DVHVKTSDGVSSGL
-122 HLNIKGGNVITSK
+122 HLNIKGGEVLESK

-146 VNHLFFN
+146 INHLFFN

-163 LNTELSHITDYM
+163 LNTELSHITDYI
-175 NKIALSHPNIAFKLF
+175 NKIALSHPEIAFKLF

-213 GLDIAKK
+213 GFDIAKK
-220 MIPIKAKNDTYEIE
+220 MIPFSAKKDGYEIS

-248 YITLIV
+248 YMTIIV
-254 NGRAIRHYPITR
+254 NGRAIRNYNLMR

-285 LHLTFDPMLVDVNV
+285 LNLKLDPILVDVNV

-307 FSQEESLKSFIY
+307 FSQEESLKTFIY
-319 TEIKNVLQQVEYIPN
+319 TEIKKVLEKVEYIPQTEIKA
-334 PFVKAMTVEPEPRLI
+334 PIIEPIQKTVQQTLSFQPQTTTKVKSEITPSVTNQNQNLQPEEICEASLEIEEIEEIEDQLELNTLI
-349 QPKLEES
+349 QPNQEEFK
-356 VREGEPSSPITVP
+356 VV
-369 KSKTSSYQ
+369 
-377 TSTPSVSYVNKSVIR
+377 
-392 GEENE
+392 
-397 SSGEPLPKSGQSYT
+397 
-411 PKMVEA
+411 A
-417 KGALPSHQGRIEEES
+417 
-432 RSKEALQVSVPTKTR
+432 PTKT
-447 DRKLELYY
+447 KEVNLELYY

-468 EEGLFIVDQHAAMER
+468 QEGLFIVDQHAAMER

-491 LLQDVNGDCIELLI
+491 LLRDVSGDSVELLI
-505 PIVLKYSSDELLLLK
+505 PIVLKYSTNELLLLK
-520 DHLSSLLKFGF
+520 ETLPSLMTFGF

-541 VVRTVPVWAQ
+541 VVRRIPVWAQ
-551 QLDVKLIAETILHQ
+551 KLDVKSIVETILHQ
-565 VMLDRRVDIGK
+565 IILDNKVDIGK
-576 LRESVAVMMSC
+576 LRESVAIMMSC
-587 KGSIKANQYINEHE
+587 KGSIKANQYINDFE

-625 VKMTK
+625 VKITK
-630 YEIEKM
+630 YEIEKL

>member
-1 MGKIQRMSDQLA
+1 MGKIMRMSEQLA

-32 LENAIDAQSTSI
+32 LENAIDAKSTSI
-44 EVHLQDSGIRQIK
+44 EIHLQDSGVRQIK

-62 EGMNEEDA
+62 EGMSEEDA

-79 SKIKTQYD
+79 SKVKTQYD

-108 DVHVKTSDGVHSGL
+108 DVHVKTSDGMKSGL
-122 HLNIKGGNVITSK
+122 HLNIKGGEVLSSK

-163 LNTELSHITDYM
+163 LNTELSHITDYI
-175 NKIALSHPNIAFKLF
+175 NKIALSHPEIAFKLF

-203 NLQSVIASVY
+203 NLQSVISNVY
-213 GLDIAKK
+213 GFDIAKK
-220 MIPIKAKNDTYEIE
+220 MLPFSAKSDGYEIS

-248 YITLIV
+248 YVTLIV
-254 NGRAIRHYPITR
+254 NGRAIRNYNLTR

-285 LHLTFDPMLVDVNV
+285 LNLKLDPILVDVNV

-307 FSQEESLKSFIY
+307 FSQEERLKTFIY
-319 TEIKNVLQQVEYIPN
+319 TEIKKVLKTIDYIP
-334 PFVKAMTVEPEPRLI
+334 
-349 QPKLEES
+349 
-356 VREGEPSSPITVP
+356 
-369 KSKTSSYQ
+369 Q
-377 TSTPSVSYVNKSVIR
+377 TELSIERTKEVIKPVQ
-392 GEENE
+392 ETL
-397 SSGEPLPKSGQSYT
+397 SF
-411 PKMVEA
+411 
-417 KGALPSHQGRIEEES
+417 
-432 RSKEALQVSVPTKTR
+432 QVSNQLTKPIISSSLEKESTLLKSTTPLVEEIRESQEVIKVKENRLNDHDREVTFKQEEKDELKLVAPTQKKETT
-447 DRKLELYY
+447 LELYY

-468 EEGLFIVDQHAAMER
+468 QEGLFIVDQHAAMER
-483 VQYEKNYQ
+483 VQYEKNYR
-491 LLQDVNGDCIELLI
+491 LLADVNSDNFELLI
-505 PIVLKYSSDELLLLK
+505 PLVLKYSTNELLLLK
-520 DHLSSLLKFGF
+520 EALPSLMEFGF

-536 GGQSL
+536 GGQSV
-541 VVRTVPVWAQ
+541 VVRSVPIWAQ
-551 QLDVKLIAETILHQ
+551 KLDAKLIVETILNQ
-565 VMLDRRVDIGK
+565 IILDNKVDIGK
-576 LRESVAVMMSC
+576 LRESVAIMMSC
-587 KGSIKANQYINEHE
+587 KGSIKANQYINEYE
-601 IKELLQSLCY
+601 IKELLQSLCD

-630 YEIEKM
+630 HEIEKL

>member
-108 DVHVKTSDGVHSGL
+108 DVHVKTSDGVQSGL

-213 GLDIAKK
+213 GFDIAKK

-254 NGRAIRHYPITR
+254 NGRTIRHYPITR

-356 VREGEPSSPITVP
+356 IREGEPSSPITVP

-392 GEENE
+392 DEENE

-417 KGALPSHQGRIEEES
+417 KSALPSHQGRIEEES

-565 VMLDRRVDIGK
+565 VMLDCRVDIGK

>member
-213 GLDIAKK
+213 GFDIAKK

-369 KSKTSSYQ
+369 KFKTSSYQ

-392 GEENE
+392 DEENE

-432 RSKEALQVSVPTKTR
+432 RLKEALQVSVPTKTR

-505 PIVLKYSSDELLLLK
+505 PIVLKYSADELLLLK

>member
-1 MGKIQRMSDQLA
+1 MGKIQRMSEQLA

-32 LENAIDAQSTSI
+32 LENAIDAKSTSI
-44 EVHLQDSGIRQIK
+44 EIHLQDSGVRQIK

-62 EGMNEEDA
+62 EGMSEEDA

-79 SKIKTQYD
+79 SKVKTQYD

-108 DVHVKTSDGVHSGL
+108 DVHVKTSDGMKSGL
-122 HLNIKGGNVITSK
+122 HLNIKGGEVLSSK

-163 LNTELSHITDYM
+163 LNTELSHITDYI
-175 NKIALSHPNIAFKLF
+175 NKIALSHPEISFKLF

-203 NLQSVIASVY
+203 NLQSVISNVY
-213 GLDIAKK
+213 GFDIAKK
-220 MIPIKAKNDTYEIE
+220 MLPFSAKSDGYEIS

-248 YITLIV
+248 YVTLIV
-254 NGRAIRHYPITR
+254 NGRAIRNYNLTR

-285 LHLTFDPMLVDVNV
+285 LNLKLDPILVDVNV

-307 FSQEESLKSFIY
+307 FSQEERLKTFIY
-319 TEIKNVLQQVEYIPN
+319 TEIKKVLKTIDYIP
-334 PFVKAMTVEPEPRLI
+334 
-349 QPKLEES
+349 
-356 VREGEPSSPITVP
+356 
-369 KSKTSSYQ
+369 Q
-377 TSTPSVSYVNKSVIR
+377 TELSIERTKEVIKPVQ
-392 GEENE
+392 ETL
-397 SSGEPLPKSGQSYT
+397 SF
-411 PKMVEA
+411 
-417 KGALPSHQGRIEEES
+417 
-432 RSKEALQVSVPTKTR
+432 QVSNQLTKPIISSSFEKESTLLKSTTPLVEEIRESQEVIKVNENNLNDHDREVTFKQEEKDELKLVAPTQKKETT
-447 DRKLELYY
+447 LELYY

-468 EEGLFIVDQHAAMER
+468 QEGLFIVDQHAAMER
-483 VQYEKNYQ
+483 VQYEKNYR
-491 LLQDVNGDCIELLI
+491 LLADVNSDNFELLI
-505 PIVLKYSSDELLLLK
+505 PLVLKYSTNELLLLK
-520 DHLSSLLKFGF
+520 EALPSLMEFGF

-536 GGQSL
+536 GGQSV
-541 VVRTVPVWAQ
+541 VVRSVPIWAQ
-551 QLDVKLIAETILHQ
+551 KLDAKLIVETILNQ
-565 VMLDRRVDIGK
+565 IILDNKVDIGK
-576 LRESVAVMMSC
+576 LRESVAIMMSC
-587 KGSIKANQYINEHE
+587 KGSIKANQYINEYE
-601 IKELLQSLCY
+601 IKELLQSLCD

-630 YEIEKM
+630 HEIEKL

>member
-1 MGKIQRMSDQLA
+1 MGKIQRMSEQLA

-32 LENAIDAQSTSI
+32 LENAIDAKSTSI
-44 EVHLQDSGIRQIK
+44 EIHLQDSGVRQIK

-62 EGMNEEDA
+62 EGMSEEDA

-79 SKIKTQYD
+79 SKVKTQYD

-108 DVHVKTSDGVHSGL
+108 DVHVKTSDGMKSGL
-122 HLNIKGGNVITSK
+122 HLNIKGGEVLSSK

-163 LNTELSHITDYM
+163 LNTELSHITDYI
-175 NKIALSHPNIAFKLF
+175 NKIALSHPEIAFKLF

-203 NLQSVIASVY
+203 NLQSVISNVY
-213 GLDIAKK
+213 GFDIAKK
-220 MIPIKAKNDTYEIE
+220 MLPFSAKSDGYEIS

-248 YITLIV
+248 YVTLIV
-254 NGRAIRHYPITR
+254 NGRAIRNYNLTR

-285 LHLTFDPMLVDVNV
+285 LNLKLDPILVDVNV

-307 FSQEESLKSFIY
+307 FSQEERLKTFIY
-319 TEIKNVLQQVEYIPN
+319 TQIKKVLKTIDYIP
-334 PFVKAMTVEPEPRLI
+334 
-349 QPKLEES
+349 
-356 VREGEPSSPITVP
+356 
-369 KSKTSSYQ
+369 Q
-377 TSTPSVSYVNKSVIR
+377 TELSIERTKEVIKPVQ
-392 GEENE
+392 ETL
-397 SSGEPLPKSGQSYT
+397 SF
-411 PKMVEA
+411 
-417 KGALPSHQGRIEEES
+417 
-432 RSKEALQVSVPTKTR
+432 QVSNQLTKPIISSSLEKESTLLKSRAPLVEEIRESQEVIKVKENRLNDHDREVTFKQEEKDELKLVAPTQKKETT
-447 DRKLELYY
+447 LELYY

-468 EEGLFIVDQHAAMER
+468 QEGLFIVDQHAAMER
-483 VQYEKNYQ
+483 VQYEKNYH
-491 LLQDVNGDCIELLI
+491 LLADVNSDNFELLI
-505 PIVLKYSSDELLLLK
+505 PLVLKYSTNELLLLK
-520 DHLSSLLKFGF
+520 EALPSLMEFGF

-536 GGQSL
+536 GGQSV
-541 VVRTVPVWAQ
+541 VVRSVPIWAQ
-551 QLDVKLIAETILHQ
+551 KLDAKLIVETILNQ
-565 VMLDRRVDIGK
+565 IILDNKVDIGK
-576 LRESVAVMMSC
+576 LRESVAIMMSC
-587 KGSIKANQYINEHE
+587 KGSIKANQYINEYE
-601 IKELLQSLCY
+601 IKELLQSLCD

-630 YEIEKM
+630 HEIEKL

>member
-1 MGKIQRMSDQLA
+1 MSEQLA

-32 LENAIDAQSTSI
+32 LENAIDAKSTSI
-44 EVHLQDSGIRQIK
+44 EIHLQDSGVRQIK

-62 EGMNEEDA
+62 EGMSEEDA

-79 SKIKTQYD
+79 SKVKTQYD

-108 DVHVKTSDGVHSGL
+108 DVHVKTSDGMKSGL
-122 HLNIKGGNVITSK
+122 HLNIKGGEVLSSK

-163 LNTELSHITDYM
+163 LNTELSHITDYI
-175 NKIALSHPNIAFKLF
+175 NKIALSHPEIAFKLF

-203 NLQSVIASVY
+203 NLQSVISNVY
-213 GLDIAKK
+213 GFDIAKK
-220 MIPIKAKNDTYEIE
+220 MLPFSAKSDGYEIS

-248 YITLIV
+248 YVTLIV
-254 NGRAIRHYPITR
+254 NGRAIRNYNLTR

-285 LHLTFDPMLVDVNV
+285 LNLKLDPILVDVNV

-307 FSQEESLKSFIY
+307 FSQEERLKTFIY
-319 TEIKNVLQQVEYIPN
+319 TEIKKVLKTIDYIP
-334 PFVKAMTVEPEPRLI
+334 
-349 QPKLEES
+349 
-356 VREGEPSSPITVP
+356 
-369 KSKTSSYQ
+369 Q
-377 TSTPSVSYVNKSVIR
+377 TELSIERTKEVIKPVQ
-392 GEENE
+392 ETL
-397 SSGEPLPKSGQSYT
+397 SF
-411 PKMVEA
+411 
-417 KGALPSHQGRIEEES
+417 
-432 RSKEALQVSVPTKTR
+432 QVSNQLTKPIISSSLEKESTLLKSTTPLVEEIRESQEVIKVKENRLNDHDREVTFKQEEKDELKLVAPTQKKETT
-447 DRKLELYY
+447 LELYY

-468 EEGLFIVDQHAAMER
+468 QEGLFIVDQHAAMER
-483 VQYEKNYQ
+483 VQYEKNYR
-491 LLQDVNGDCIELLI
+491 LLADVNSDNFELLI
-505 PIVLKYSSDELLLLK
+505 PLVLKYSTNELLLLK
-520 DHLSSLLKFGF
+520 EALPSLMEFGF

-536 GGQSL
+536 GGQSV
-541 VVRTVPVWAQ
+541 VVRSVPIWAQ
-551 QLDVKLIAETILHQ
+551 KLDAKLIVETILNQ
-565 VMLDRRVDIGK
+565 IILDNKVDIGK
-576 LRESVAVMMSC
+576 LRESVAIMMSC
-587 KGSIKANQYINEHE
+587 KGSIKANQYINEYE
-601 IKELLQSLCY
+601 IKELLQSLCD

-630 YEIEKM
+630 HEIEKL

>member
-1 MGKIQRMSDQLA
+1 MGKIKRMSEQLA

-32 LENAIDAQSTSI
+32 LENAIDAGSTMI

-62 EGMNEEDA
+62 EGMSEEDA

-79 SKIKTQYD
+79 SKVKTQYD

-93 LGFRGEALPSIASVS
+93 LGFRGEALPSIASVA
-108 DVHVKTSDGVHSGL
+108 DVHVKTSDGELSGL
-122 HLNIKGGNVITSK
+122 HLNIKGGEVIASK

-175 NKIALSHPNIAFKLF
+175 NKIALSHPDIAFKLL

-213 GLDIAKK
+213 GFDIAKK
-220 MIPIKAKNDTYEIE
+220 MIPVHAKNETYEIK
-234 GFISDPIINRASRN
+234 GFVSDPIINRASRN
-248 YITLIV
+248 YMTIIV
-254 NGRAIRHYPITR
+254 NGRAIRHYNIIR
-266 SILEAYHTLLPKDK
+266 SILDAYHTLLPKDK

-307 FSQEESLKSFIY
+307 FSQEEALRSFIY
-319 TEIKNVLQQVEYIPN
+319 TELKKVLHQVEYIPN
-334 PFVKAMTVEPEPRLI
+334 PVVKSVVIEPEPKTV
-349 QPKLEES
+349 QPKIEEVVQEVHPDLTDHS
-356 VREGEPSSPITVP
+356 VYSQPQTYSPSP
-369 KSKTSSYQ
+369 KQISQAEK
-377 TSTPSVSYVNKSVIR
+377 VNQQDVIR
-392 GEENE
+392 EDKALNLKDNL
-397 SSGEPLPKSGQSYT
+397 S
-411 PKMVEA
+411 EA
-417 KGALPSHQGRIEEES
+417 MDSKGTFKVA
-432 RSKEALQVSVPTKTR
+432 VPTKTAK
-447 DRKLELYY
+447 RKLELYY

-468 EEGLFIVDQHAAMER
+468 EEGLFIIDQHAAMER

-491 LLQDVNGDCIELLI
+491 LLQDVNGDCMELII
-505 PIVLKYSSDELLLLK
+505 PIVLKYSANELLLLK
-520 DHLSSLLKFGF
+520 EHLPSLVKFGF

-541 VVRTVPVWAQ
+541 VIRTIPVWAQ
-551 QLDVKLIAETILHQ
+551 KLDVKLIAETILHQ
-565 VMLDRRVDIGK
+565 IILDHQIDIGK
-576 LRESVAVMMSC
+576 LRESVAIMMSC

>member
-1 MGKIQRMSDQLA
+1 MSEQLA

-32 LENAIDAQSTSI
+32 LENAIDAQSTNI
-44 EVHLQDSGIRQIK
+44 EIHLQDSGVRQIK

-62 EGMNEEDA
+62 EGMSEEDA

-79 SKIKTQYD
+79 SKVKTQYD

-108 DVHVKTSDGVHSGL
+108 DVHVKTSDGVSSGL
-122 HLNIKGGNVITSK
+122 HLNIKGGEVLSSK

-163 LNTELSHITDYM
+163 LNTELSHITDYI
-175 NKIALSHPNIAFKLF
+175 NKIALSHPEIAFKLF

-213 GLDIAKK
+213 GFDIAKK
-220 MIPIKAKNDTYEIE
+220 MIPFSVKREAYEIS

-248 YITLIV
+248 YMTIIV
-254 NGRAIRHYPITR
+254 NGRAIRNYSLIR

-285 LHLTFDPMLVDVNV
+285 LNLKLDPILVDVNV

-307 FSQEESLKSFIY
+307 FSQEEALKTFIY
-319 TEIKNVLQQVEYIPN
+319 TEIKKVLKAVEYIPQTELKTEG
-334 PFVKAMTVEPEPRLI
+334 VKEVVKPVQQTLSFQASTRLTPPVMSETSSTVKETAILESPDSLI
-349 QPKLEES
+349 EE
-356 VREGEPSSPITVP
+356 VRESDKGNELSLKKPIQKYDEVAFHQP
-369 KSKTSSYQ
+369 E
-377 TSTPSVSYVNKSVIR
+377 R
-392 GEENE
+392 EE
-397 SSGEPLPKSGQSYT
+397 LK
-411 PKMVEA
+411 VVA
-417 KGALPSHQGRIEEES
+417 
-432 RSKEALQVSVPTKTR
+432 PTK
-447 DRKLELYY
+447 RKEVTLELYY

-491 LLQDVNGDCIELLI
+491 LLADVSGDNIELLI
-505 PIVLKYSSDELLLLK
+505 PIVLKYAANELLLLK
-520 DHLSSLLKFGF
+520 EALPALMNFGF

-541 VVRTVPVWAQ
+541 VVRSIPVWAQ
-551 QLDVKLIAETILHQ
+551 KLDAKLIVETILHQ
-565 VMLDRRVDIGK
+565 IILDNKVDIGK
-576 LRESVAVMMSC
+576 LRESVAITMSC
-587 KGSIKANQYINEHE
+587 KGSIKANQYINDYE

-611 CEQPYTCPHGRPII
+611 CQQPYTCPHGRPII
-625 VKMTK
+625 VKITK
-630 YEIEKM
+630 YEIEKL

>member
-1 MGKIQRMSDQLA
+1 MGKIRRMSEQLA

-32 LENAIDAQSTSI
+32 LENAIDANSTSI
-44 EVHLQDSGIRQIK
+44 EIQLQDSGVRQIR

-62 EGMNEEDA
+62 EGMSESDA
-70 HLAFERHAT
+70 LLAFERHAT
-79 SKIKTQYD
+79 SKVKTQYD

-108 DVHVKTSDGVHSGL
+108 DVHVKTSDGASSGVHL
-122 HLNIKGGNVITSK
+122 KIKAGEVLVNK

-163 LNTELSHITDYM
+163 LNTELSHITDYL
-175 NKIALSHPNIAFKLF
+175 NKIALSHPEIAFKLL

-213 GLDIAKK
+213 GFDVAKK
-220 MIPIKAKNDTYEIE
+220 MIPFSAKNDDFEIS
-234 GFISDPIINRASRN
+234 GFLSDPIINRASRN
-248 YITLIV
+248 YVTIIV
-254 NGRAIRHYPITR
+254 NGRAIRNYNLMR
-266 SILEAYHTLLPKDK
+266 SIIEAYHTLLPKDK

-285 LHLTFDPMLVDVNV
+285 LNLKLDPILVDVNV

-307 FSQEESLKSFIY
+307 FSQEESLKTFIY
-319 TEIKNVLQQVEYIPN
+319 HELRNVLKQVEYIPETQIEEPKVVMPKPIQQTLSLTKEATFKPTIAVQMVDEN
-334 PFVKAMTVEPEPRLI
+334 PIELK
-349 QPKLEES
+349 KES
-356 VREGEPSSPITVP
+356 VDVKKESVHVEEVAEPM
-369 KSKTSSYQ
+369 
-377 TSTPSVSYVNKSVIR
+377 VSLEQPAQDFKVV
-392 GEENE
+392 
-397 SSGEPLPKSGQSYT
+397 
-411 PKMVEA
+411 
-417 KGALPSHQGRIEEES
+417 
-432 RSKEALQVSVPTKTR
+432 VPTR
-447 DRKLELYY
+447 QAIPQLELHY

-483 VQYEKNYQ
+483 VQYEKNYA
-491 LLQDVNGDCIELLI
+491 LLKDVKGDCIELII
-505 PIVLKYSSDELLLLK
+505 PMVLKYSANELLLLK
-520 DHLSSLLKFGF
+520 ESLPSLMKFGF

-541 VVRTVPVWAQ
+541 VVRTIPVWVQ
-551 QLDVKLIAETILHQ
+551 NLDAKLIVETILQ
-565 VMLDRRVDIGK
+565 QIIYDNKVDIGK
-576 LRESVAVMMSC
+576 LRESVAIMMSC

-601 IKELLQSLCY
+601 IKQMLVDLCL
-611 CEQPYTCPHGRPII
+611 CDQPYTCPHGRPII
-625 VKMTK
+625 VKLTK
-630 YEIEKM
+630 YEIEKL

>member
-108 DVHVKTSDGVHSGL
+108 DVHVKTSDGVQSGL

-153 TPARLKHIKS
+153 TPARLKHINS

-213 GLDIAKK
+213 GFDIAKK

-392 GEENE
+392 DEENE

-505 PIVLKYSSDELLLLK
+505 PIVLKYSADELLLLK

>member
-108 DVHVKTSDGVHSGL
+108 DVHVKTSDGVQSGL

-213 GLDIAKK
+213 GFDIAKK

-392 GEENE
+392 DEENE

-432 RSKEALQVSVPTKTR
+432 RLKEALQVSVPTKTR